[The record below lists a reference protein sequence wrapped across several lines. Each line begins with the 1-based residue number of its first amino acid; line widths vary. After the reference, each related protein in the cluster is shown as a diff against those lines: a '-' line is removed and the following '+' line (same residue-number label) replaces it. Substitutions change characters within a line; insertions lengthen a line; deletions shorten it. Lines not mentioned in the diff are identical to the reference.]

1 VFHNRL
7 RIGMPMQCDPTVFY
21 GMVLDGR
28 YKGYLLSEHL
38 RDRHEYNTFVHPG
51 LPPGPIANPGRASL
65 EAAYHP
71 QSSGY
76 LYFVAESRAAGT
88 HVFSETLAAHQRA
101 VTQYRRSR

>member
-1 VFHNRL
+1 MRHGGRAAAPVARRFAELADFCL
-7 RIGMPMQCDPTVFY
+7 RHQRKVA
-21 GMVLDGR
+21 R
-28 YKGYLLSEHL
+28 HL
-38 RDRHEYNTFVHPG
+38 AEAT
-51 LPPGPIANPGRASL
+51 PPGPIANPGRASL